1 MKTKL
6 EIVDYANQT
15 SISEDEQIS
24 LFKEGHGYE
33 IGLVDLRN
41 KAAVDSL
48 PEEVDPYEEE
58 RLMVDSDDE
67 DDQNDEVFLNDDVDE

>member
-1 MKTKL
+1 MKNKL

-15 SISEDEQIS
+15 SISEDERIS
-24 LFKEGHGYE
+24 VFKEGRGCE
-33 IGLVDLRN
+33 IGLADLRN
-41 KAAVDSL
+41 KAVVDSL
-48 PEEVDPYEEE
+48 PEEVDPHEEE